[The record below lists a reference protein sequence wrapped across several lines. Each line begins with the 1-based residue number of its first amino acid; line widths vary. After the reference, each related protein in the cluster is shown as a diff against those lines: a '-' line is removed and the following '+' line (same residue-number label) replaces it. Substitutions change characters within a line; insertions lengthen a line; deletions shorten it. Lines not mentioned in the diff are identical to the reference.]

1 MNFKH
6 GYTLQLALRNFLG
19 LVAPNSYSFSIG
31 ALLPGERREVHKVQE
46 VYKSFQIHEAFTELI
61 KVVINHF
68 RGVVS
73 QLERDVRW
81 CSFC

>member
-19 LVAPNSYSFSIG
+19 LAVPNSYSFSIG
-31 ALLPGERREVHKVQE
+31 VLLPGERREVHKVQE